1 MLATAAVT
9 APTTVTER
17 VVVAAAVT
25 GTMAGKASLATAIDV
40 TTLNASAA
48 VATTS
53 ISSPPPAQW
62 HRQYQHQQHQ
72 YQH

>member
-9 APTTVTER
+9 APTTV
-17 VVVAAAVT
+17 VVTAAVT

-53 ISSPPPAQW
+53 ISSPPLAQW
-62 HRQYQHQQHQ
+62 HRQQHQ